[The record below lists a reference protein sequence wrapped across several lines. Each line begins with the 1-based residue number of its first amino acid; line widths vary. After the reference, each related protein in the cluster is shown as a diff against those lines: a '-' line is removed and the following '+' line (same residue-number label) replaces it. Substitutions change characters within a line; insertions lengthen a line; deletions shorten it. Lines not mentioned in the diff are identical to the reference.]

1 MLDPAHMAGKLNR
14 YINLREILALI
25 FCAFTPSLVLSL
37 PALFAP
43 SPGEASWVFIIVA
56 EVALFVAAVIGL
68 PIVILFNALRLGA
81 LRYYLLAGLLAALGL
96 SAEFVL
102 PGVVNFGW
110 AGGSEAYTGQI
121 AILVILS
128 EIACVAYWLVARPD
142 RRERNRTT
150 D

>member
-1 MLDPAHMAGKLNR
+1 MLGPAHMAEKLSR

-43 SPGEASWVFIIVA
+43 SPGEALWGFTIVA
-56 EVALFVAAVIGL
+56 VCALIVAVIFGL
-68 PIVILFNALRLGA
+68 PSIILLNLFRRYG
-81 LRYYLLAGLLAALGL
+81 LRYYLIAGLLVGCAL

-102 PGVVNFGW
+102 PAVVRFGW
-110 AGGSEAYTGQI
+110 AGGREAYTGQI
-121 AILVILS
+121 IILVILS